1 MDGVSLNKEGG
12 GGGNVWS
19 WSKCCQSLAVQGY
32 DLWN

>member
-1 MDGVSLNKEGG
+1 MDGASLNKEG